1 MKIFVDRKNELE
13 ELRALSQSEE
23 PAMALLYGRRRV
35 GKTYLLGRVWEN
47 PFYFLAADTTL
58 ETNRTDLLRELGQ
71 WSGMDMLPEDYPTWR
86 SVFRLMTRIVRDG
99 QQVFI
104 LDEFQ
109 YLLGHKDD
117 VVSQLTAIWDREMGD
132 SSMLLVLCGSEVS
145 TMEALQARDSPLFG
159 RLSWSSR
166 LRPFDYFDSSRMLP
180 WLSLREAMYLY
191 GALGGMP
198 RYLSSVKRGEGFR
211 ESLCRIL
218 LSPRGEVHVQLQ
230 NLIAG
235 EKGIRNTAEYDAVLR
250 AVASG
255 RRELSEI
262 ASRAGLQD
270 RVYVAR
276 RVLEVME
283 DLNMIRRERNYGAG
297 SKSPWRYRIADNALL
312 FWHRFIE
319 PNRSRLERNMIDS
332 VWKTSIEPLLDT
344 YMGLIF
350 EDAVRQTLLRFN
362 AELGLPVVST
372 CSRWEGLDRN
382 RRSIELDIVG
392 RLENGEMLTGETK
405 WSSSPVD
412 PDVHFQLLRNLE
424 DLAASGQSWATHAL
438 QGWFVYF
445 SAAGFSEYMVNLAE
459 ERARVILVSL
469 KDMFPDDG
477 NELSSAL

>member
-180 WLSLREAMYLY
+180 WLPLREAMYLY

-198 RYLSSVKRGEGFR
+198 RYLSAVKRDEGLR

-250 AVASG
+250 AVAAG

-319 PNRSRLERNMIDS
+319 PNRSRLERNMTDS
-332 VWKTSIEPLLDT
+332 VWKTSIEPLLWILT
-344 YMGLIF
+344 WNLSLKM
-350 EDAVRQTLLRFN
+350 
-362 AELGLPVVST
+362 PS
-372 CSRWEGLDRN
+372 
-382 RRSIELDIVG
+382 G
-392 RLENGEMLTGETK
+392 R
-405 WSSSPVD
+405 P
-412 PDVHFQLLRNLE
+412 
-424 DLAASGQSWATHAL
+424 
-438 QGWFVYF
+438 F
-445 SAAGFSEYMVNLAE
+445 SALMLNWDY
-459 ERARVILVSL
+459 R
-469 KDMFPDDG
+469 
-477 NELSSAL
+477 

>member
-1 MKIFVDRKNELE
+1 MKIFVDRKKELE
-13 ELRALSQSEE
+13 ELKALSQSEE
-23 PAMALLYGRRRV
+23 PAIALLYGRRRV
-35 GKTYLLGRVWEN
+35 GKTYLLGRIWEN

-71 WSGMDMLPEDYPTWR
+71 WSGMEVFPEDYPTWR
-86 SVFRLMTRIVRDG
+86 SVFRLMTCIDREG
-99 QQVFI
+99 PQVCI

-109 YLLGHKDD
+109 YLLGRESD
-117 VVSQLTAIWDREMGD
+117 VVSQLTAVWDREMGD
-132 SSMLLVLCGSEVS
+132 STLLLVLCGSEVS
-145 TMEALQARDSPLFG
+145 TMEALQAGDSPLFG
-159 RLSWSSR
+159 RLSWASR
-166 LRPFDYFDSSRMLP
+166 LHSFDYFDSSQMLP
-180 WLSLREAMYLY
+180 WLGFRESMYLY

-198 RYLSSVKRGEGFR
+198 RYLSAVKRDECLR

-250 AVASG
+250 AVAAG
-255 RRELSEI
+255 RRGLGKIVSC
-262 ASRAGLQD
+262 AGLQN
-270 RVYVAR
+270 RAYVAR

-283 DLNMIRRERNYGAG
+283 NLNLIRRERNYGA
-297 SKSPWRYRIADNALL
+297 SAKSPWRYRIADNSLL

-332 VWKTSIEPLLDT
+332 VWETSIEPLLDT

-350 EDAVRQTLLRFN
+350 EDAARQTLLRFN

-372 CSRWEGLDRN
+372 FSRWEGLDRN

-392 RLENGEMLTGETK
+392 KLETGEMITGETK

-424 DLAASGQSWATHAL
+424 DLAASGRSWARQAL

-445 SAAGFSEYMVNLAE
+445 SAAGFSEYMVRLAK
-459 ERARVILVSL
+459 ERTGVVLVTL
-469 KDMFPDDG
+469 EDMFPDDG
-477 NELSSAL
+477 QAT